1 MKKVLFWRLFIIL
14 SLGVV
19 IFFSLLHS
27 VAILSEE
34 KMSYIKQS
42 HRDEILAWGSKAQD
56 LVDENRLD
64 ELDLWL
70 KELAVQED
78 TWATLVRSQLDVIG
92 GNALNQRFFEGYGI
106 GRNVDWKIHLYFPDN
121 PIMEVALRQG
131 NYHFLIIL
139 PDRMRPGTYMS
150 HAFWLFRFVIPF
162 MALLALTV
170 YIYRYVMKPLQRFH
184 NATQEFS
191 RGNYQERIGNSEINS
206 NDEFGEIAKT
216 FDEMAERTS
225 TVIEHHRNL
234 ISDMSH
240 EIRTP
245 ISRIELALNCIERG
259 IDVKGMFNRIETEV
273 RNVRQLAED
282 TLTLAWI
289 ENERPDLRKETFDLT
304 ELVDSIIEDASFE
317 YPNAKISASLPDH
330 LVLSHSSQRALGQA
344 IENVIRNGL
353 RYTPEQGSFHVS
365 AERMGNEVVLKIRDS
380 GPGVPESMLSQ
391 IFKPFFKVK
400 QKNNEGR
407 SGFGVGL
414 ALAKR
419 HIESVKG
426 KIIAVNNAT
435 DGLEMIITLPH
446 DA

>member
-34 KMSYIKQS
+34 KMSYLKQS
-42 HRDEILAWGSKAQD
+42 HRDEILAWGSKAQT
-56 LVDENRLD
+56 LVDENKIE
-64 ELDLWL
+64 ELDRWL
-70 KELAVQED
+70 NELAIEED
-78 TWATLVRSQLDVIG
+78 TWATLVRSQVDVIG
-92 GNALNQRFFEGYGI
+92 GNPLNQRFFDGYGI

-121 PIMEVALRQG
+121 PIMEVALSQG

-162 MALLALTV
+162 AALLALTV

-184 NATQEFS
+184 SATQEFS
-191 RGNYQERIGNSEINS
+191 KGNFNERIGGTRT

-225 TVIEHHRNL
+225 TLIEHHRNL

-259 IDVKGMFNRIETEV
+259 IDVKSMFHRIETEV
-273 RNVRQLAED
+273 RNMRQLAED

-289 ENERPDLRKETFDLT
+289 ENERPDLRSESFDLV
-304 ELVDSIIEDASFE
+304 ELVDSIIDDASFE
-317 YPNAKISASLPDH
+317 YPDAKVTVSLPDN
-330 LVLSHSSQRALGQA
+330 LVLNFSSQRALGQA

-353 RYTPEQGSFHVS
+353 RYTPKQGEFHVS
-365 AERMGNEVVLKIRDS
+365 AELRDKHVVLKIRDS
-380 GPGVPESMLSQ
+380 GPGVPDSMLSH
-391 IFKPFFKVK
+391 IFKPFFKLK

-407 SGFGVGL
+407 TGFGVGL

-426 KIIAVNNAT
+426 KITAVNNAT
-435 DGLEMIITLPH
+435 DGLEMIISLPH